1 VGVVAIVLVLIVAG
15 GVALL
20 LNQAKNAVV
29 TAASNVTKLPSMTTS
44 TAATQDTTPTTT
56 AAKTTAAGGTD
67 VSCSGSTIDSAAY
80 SAKLPSGWKCS
91 SQSGGLTISDQK
103 YDTML
108 VVQLDQTTDAAQ
120 VCSSLANTGTMT
132 ALPDTQWGGQTAK
145 TAEVD
150 SSGTKVHV
158 RCVGVNDSVFYLM
171 AVPITGTYDE
181 VVAGVNALTSGW
193 TWK

>member
-1 VGVVAIVLVLIVAG
+1 
-15 GVALL
+15 
-20 LNQAKNAVV
+20 
-29 TAASNVTKLPSMTTS
+29 M
-44 TAATQDTTPTTT
+44 
-56 AAKTTAAGGTD
+56 
-67 VSCSGSTIDSAAY
+67 
-80 SAKLPSGWKCS
+80 
-91 SQSGGLTISDQK
+91 ISDQK
-103 YDTML
+103 YDTLL
-108 VVQLDQTTDAAQ
+108 VMQLDQTTDAAQ

-158 RCVGVNDSVFYLM
+158 RCVNVNNSVFYLM